1 MKRFLTLLALVA
13 IAGTVFG
20 TTTTLLDQDFEGLE
34 YGDARNMRG
43 FGTYVSA
50 NAEQF
55 YCNVTNECVNG
66 AKALWS
72 GKVKKEGQS
81 QRGGVWITIP
91 EIENYISQSGILT
104 ITCQLCCHSNMGG
117 FALGN
122 GEEDNDNYVGVFEN
136 YFFANGGNVHLR
148 NAENAAIGDGFAHTF
163 NVLKPLTLKVVC
175 PSGEI
180 LAYQFGDSEFTPAI
194 GTTLNLANIKAI
206 CIGVFEPPYGANNRP
221 GASIDDILVT
231 FSDDPLITVDANEV
245 VPFNNSDVDNNFT
258 ATVRGIIGSGDVTV
272 EILEGRNWLKIG
284 GTVYKQFPIAAGE
297 SEELTFSI
305 DRYMLGTG
313 TGFATV
319 RFSTES
325 QQLDKNFVIQ
335 SGTRGGG
342 YGLYTTDFEEMEDGS
357 ILDQPCWVAAG
368 TVNNC
373 LVMEDPDDEDN
384 RVLKIGQAQ
393 ALHTKIAMDPE
404 AYKTYDIKVSMRVKY
419 PSEAPKSTITFGTEL
434 TAERRYGEYSL
445 RHGDDGIR
453 FTTDNVNDVTI
464 DNRADYDKWFTFS
477 YSFNTDPENPVCRF
491 VTFNGVQ
498 YDINKPLNLS
508 DGWGTAGYTT
518 EIRNYT
524 WSGSALYYI
533 DDFKVELV
541 KAGTV
546 PEPAV
551 IGLLALVAL
560 FLRRK

>member
-1 MKRFLTLLALVA
+1 MKNFLTLFALVA

-55 YCNVTNECVNG
+55 YCNVTNECTIG
-66 AKALWS
+66 EKSLWS
-72 GKVKKEGQS
+72 GKVKGDGS

-104 ITCQLCCHSNMGG
+104 LTCEFCCHSNMGG
-117 FALGN
+117 FAIGT
-122 GEEDNDNYVGVFEN
+122 GDEETDAYPGVFEN

-148 NAENAAIGDGFAHTF
+148 NAANEAIGDGFAHTF

-180 LAYQFGDSEFTPAI
+180 LAYKFGDSEFTPAI
-194 GTTLNLANIKAI
+194 GTTLNLENIKAI

-221 GASIDDILVT
+221 GASIDNIKVT
-231 FSDDPLITVDANEV
+231 FCDDPLIAYEGETVI
-245 VPFNNSDVDNNFT
+245 PFNQSDDDNTFQG
-258 ATVRGIIGSGDVTV
+258 ALRAIFGSGEVTAEV
-272 EILEGRNWLKIG
+272 IEGSNWLKID
-284 GTVYKQFPIAAGE
+284 GT
-297 SEELTFSI
+297 TFKRFNVISGQSVAVNYTI
-305 DRYMLGTG
+305 DRFMVGAN

-319 RFSTES
+319 RFETST
-325 QQLDKNFVIQ
+325 QTLDVQFVIQ

-342 YGLYTTDFEEMEDGS
+342 YALYSTDFEDMEDGS
-357 ILDQPCWVAAG
+357 ILEQPCWVAAG

-373 LVMEDPDDEDN
+373 LVMEDPDDAEN

-393 ALHTKIAMDPE
+393 ALHTKISFGAE
-404 AYKTYDIKVSMRVKY
+404 EYKTYDLKVSGRIKY
-419 PSEAPKSTITFGTEL
+419 PSEATKSTITFGTEL

-445 RHGDDGIR
+445 RHTDSGIK
-453 FTTDNVNDVTI
+453 FTADNVEDVTI
-464 DNRADYDKWFTFS
+464 DNFAPYDKWFTFS
-477 YSFNTDPENPVCRF
+477 YSFNTDPENPVCRYI
-491 VTFNGVQ
+491 VFNGVQ
-498 YDINKPLNLS
+498 YDINKPLNLG

-524 WSGSALYYI
+524 WNAGALYYI
-533 DDFKVELV
+533 DDWKIELV

>member
-1 MKRFLTLLALVA
+1 MKRFFLIITAVLAA
-13 IAGTVFG
+13 SAVFG
-20 TTTTLLDQDFEGLE
+20 STTTLLDQDFEGLE

-55 YCNVTNECVNG
+55 YCNVTNECTIG
-66 AKALWS
+66 EKALWS

-91 EIENYISQSGILT
+91 EIDSYISQEGILT
-104 ITCQLCCHSNMGG
+104 LTCELCCHSNMGG
-117 FALGN
+117 FALGT
-122 GEEDNDNYVGVFEN
+122 GEEDNDSYIGVFEN
-136 YFFANGGNVHLR
+136 YFFANGGNVQLR
-148 NAENAAIGDGFAHTF
+148 NAANEAIGAGFPHTF

-175 PSGEI
+175 PTGEI
-180 LAYQFGDSEFTPAI
+180 LAYKFGDSEFTPAI
-194 GTTLNLANIKAI
+194 GTTLNLENIKAI
-206 CIGVFEPPYGANNRP
+206 CIGVFEPPYGANIRT
-221 GASIDDILVT
+221 GASIDNIKVT
-231 FSDDPLITVDANEV
+231 FCDDPLIAYEGETVI
-245 VPFNNSDVDNNFT
+245 PFNQSDDDNTFQGSLR
-258 ATVRGIIGSGDVTV
+258 AIFGSGEVTAEV
-272 EILEGRNWLKIG
+272 IEGSNWLKID
-284 GTVYKQFPIAAGE
+284 GT
-297 SEELTFSI
+297 TFKRFNVVSGQSVAINYTI
-305 DRYMLGTG
+305 DRFMVGSN

-319 RFSTES
+319 RFETST
-325 QQLDKNFVIQ
+325 QTLDVQFVIQ

-342 YGLYTTDFEEMEDGS
+342 YALYSTDFEDMEDGS
-357 ILDQPCWVAAG
+357 ILEQPCWVAAG

-373 LVMEDPDDEDN
+373 LVMEDPDDAEN

-393 ALHTKIAMDPE
+393 ALHTKITMDPE

-419 PSEAPKSTITFGTEL
+419 PSDASKSTITFGTEL

-453 FTTDNVNDVTI
+453 FTADNVEDVTI
-464 DNRADYDKWFTFS
+464 DNRAAYDKWFTFS
-477 YSFNTDPENPVCRF
+477 YSYNTDPENPVCRYIVF
-491 VTFNGVQ
+491 DGVQ
-498 YDINKPLNLS
+498 YDINKPLNLG

>member
-1 MKRFLTLLALVA
+1 MKRFLTLIAFAA
-13 IAGTVFG
+13 IAGSVFG

-55 YCNVTNECVNG
+55 YCNVTNECVIG
-66 AKALWS
+66 QKALWS

-81 QRGGVWITIP
+81 QRGGVWVLIP
-91 EIENYISQSGILT
+91 DIGTYTSQEGILT
-104 ITCQLCCHSNMGG
+104 INAEVTCHSNMGG
-117 FALGN
+117 FGI
-122 GEEDNDNYVGVFEN
+122 GTGDEDTDSYAGVFEN
-136 YFFANGGNVHLR
+136 YFFANGGNVHMR

-163 NVLKPLTLKVVC
+163 NVLKPLTLKVIC
-175 PSGEI
+175 PTGEI
-180 LAYQFGDSEFTPAI
+180 LAYKFGDSEFTPAI
-194 GTTLNLANIKAI
+194 GTFLNLEKVRAL
-206 CIGVFEPPYGANNRP
+206 CVGVFEPPYGANNRT
-221 GASIDDILVT
+221 GASIDNIKVT
-231 FSDDPLITVDANEV
+231 FCDDPMIVYEGETVI
-245 VPFNNSDVDNNFT
+245 PFNNSDEDNTF
-258 ATVRGIIGSGDVTV
+258 AGAIRSILGSGEVTAEV
-272 EILEGRNWLKIG
+272 IEGSNWLKID
-284 GTVYKQFPIAAGE
+284 GT
-297 SEELTFSI
+297 TFKRFNVVSGQSVAVNYTI
-305 DRYMLGTG
+305 DRFMVGAN

-319 RFSTES
+319 RFETST
-325 QQLDKNFVIQ
+325 QTLDVQFVIQ

-342 YGLYTTDFEEMEDGS
+342 FSLYSTDFEEMEDGS
-357 ILDQPCWVAAG
+357 ILEQPCWVAAG

-373 LVMEDPDDEDN
+373 LVMEDPDDAGN

-404 AYKTYDIKVSMRVKY
+404 AYKAYDIKVSMRVKY
-419 PSEAPKSTITFGTEL
+419 PSEATKSTITFGTEL

-453 FTTDNVNDVTI
+453 FTADNVEGVDIT
-464 DNRADYDKWFTFS
+464 NRADYDKWFTFS
-477 YSFNTDPENPVCRF
+477 YSYNTDPANPVCRF
-491 VTFNGVQ
+491 ITFDGVQ

-551 IGLLALVAL
+551 FGLLALVAL

>member
-1 MKRFLTLLALVA
+1 MKRFLTLIALLA

-55 YCNVTNECVNG
+55 YCNVTNQCTIGE
-66 AKALWS
+66 KALWS

-91 EIENYISQSGILT
+91 EIENYVSQEGILT
-104 ITCQLCCHSNMGG
+104 LTAQFCCHSNMGG
-117 FALGN
+117 FGIGTGDEN
-122 GEEDNDNYVGVFEN
+122 TDDYPGVFEN

-148 NAENAAIGDGFAHTF
+148 NAENKAIGDGFAHTF
-163 NVLKPLTLKVVC
+163 NVLKPLTLKVIC
-175 PSGEI
+175 PTGEI
-180 LAYQFGDSEFTPAI
+180 LAYKFGDSEFTPAI
-194 GTTLNLANIKAI
+194 GTFLNLENIKAI
-206 CIGVFEPPYGANNRP
+206 CIGVFEPPYGANNRN
-221 GASIDDILVT
+221 GSSIDDVKVT
-231 FSDDPLITVDANEV
+231 FCDDPQVVYEGETVI
-245 VPFNNSDVDNNFT
+245 PFNNSDEDNTFQG
-258 ATVRGIIGSGDVTV
+258 ALRSVLGSGEVTAEV
-272 EILEGRNWLKIG
+272 IEGSNWLKIG
-284 GTVYKQFPIAAGE
+284 GTTFKRFNIVSGE
-297 SEELTFSI
+297 SVAINYTI
-305 DRYMLGTG
+305 DRFMVGAN

-319 RFSTES
+319 RFETST
-325 QQLDKNFVIQ
+325 QTLDVQFVIQ

-342 YGLYTTDFEEMEDGS
+342 YALYSTDFEEMEDGS

-368 TVNNC
+368 SVNNC
-373 LVMEDPDDEDN
+373 LVMEDPDDPEN

-393 ALHTKIAMDPE
+393 ALHTKISFGAE
-404 AYKTYDIKVSMRVKY
+404 EYKTYDLKVSGRIKY
-419 PSEAPKSTITFGTEL
+419 PSEATKSTITFGTEL
-434 TAERRYGEYSL
+434 TAANRYGEYSL
-445 RHGDDGIR
+445 RHTEGGIQ
-453 FTTDNVNDVTI
+453 FTADNVEGVSI
-464 DNRADYDKWFTFS
+464 DNLAQYDKWFTFS
-477 YSFNTDPENPVCRF
+477 YSFNLDPSNPVCRYIVF
-491 VTFNGVQ
+491 DGVQ

-508 DGWGTAGYTT
+508 DGWGTSGFTT

-524 WSGSALYYI
+524 WNSGALYYL
-533 DDFKVELV
+533 DDWKIELV